1 MRDADAL
8 ERPLTD
14 VEDRL
19 VFQVAD
25 AIEAALGGRDPA
37 LMAELAAHLM
47 ASVMF
52 DYAVQV
58 KGDLEACEAMA
69 FDLMGHVMTRVN
81 VLGMQANE
89 ALIATA
95 VPAGHA

>member
-1 MRDADAL
+1 MADDPL

-25 AIEAALGGRDPA
+25 AIEAALGSRDPA
-37 LMAELAAHLM
+37 LMTEVAAHLL
-47 ASVMF
+47 AALLF
-52 DYAVQV
+52 DHALQA
-58 KGDLEACEAMA
+58 KGDAAACEAMA
-69 FDLMGHVMTRVN
+69 FDLIDHVVARVN
-81 VLGMQANE
+81 VLGIQANE

-95 VPAGHA
+95 MPAGHA